1 MAKWWVPLA
10 LLLHGVAAHYTPTWA
25 VYVPEGREAADAV
38 AAEHGFINLGEI
50 FDNHFHFHHNSV
62 SRRSLRPAVEHHGRL
77 ENDVRVHWAKQQR
90 ALSRKKRDF
99 QILYNNNTTVET
111 VTSDPYPSVGTKRE
125 AGRRELQRARVKGR
139 LRSLDPRF
147 LLNDP
152 KWLHMWYLNR
162 GGGLDMNVIP
172 AWQEGITGRGVVV
185 TILDDGLETDHPDLI
200 ANYDPMASYDVNSHD
215 SDPQPRYDM
224 IDSNRHGTRC
234 AGEVAATANNSL
246 CAVGVA
252 FGASVG
258 GVRMLDGDVTDAVEA
273 RSLSLNPQHVDI
285 YSASWGPDDDGKT
298 VDGPGELATRAFIEG
313 VTKGRNGKGSIF
325 VWASGNGGREH
336 DNCNCDGY
344 TNSIWTLSISS
355 ATERGEVPWYSEMCS
370 STLATTY
377 SSGAINEKQVV
388 TTDLHHSCTVTHTGT
403 SASAPLA
410 AGICALALQAN
421 RDLTWRD
428 MQHIVVRTARPERLS
443 LDGNWRVNGVGR
455 NVSHSFGYGLLD
467 AAGMVRLARAW
478 RTVPP
483 QRRCE
488 LAAPRPQRPVPPKSS
503 VVLQLDVSACPGV
516 NYLEHVQA
524 RVSLSA
530 ARRGDLRIALTSP
543 AGTRVTLLAPRAH
556 DSSRAGF
563 NSWPFM
569 SVHMWGEA
577 PLGVWQL
584 EVSNEG
590 RYMGRA
596 TLQEWSLTL
605 YGTSSPAAKN
615 DPIPFRPIITRNKS
629 NATRPVVVQ
638 PRKNNRGKTVSSAP
652 TYTVGLVK
660 RKKNKNSKNTKG
672 SQKMKQS
679 HPATRSPIESTTPR
693 VTSTPP
699 NLSLN
704 LQGNLAD
711 PLADARGR
719 KMSNLFEQ
727 YPKIQRIYPAPLQAN
742 AGPLTQWE
750 LIFYGTETPAQEY
763 DASPETNSLG
773 TNGGG
778 GGGGSAG
785 ADGQSGA
792 GAGAG
797 KNPWGGASLPDSEE
811 VRQNGIDDDLA
822 LVWHDSHAIREEG
835 LLGSSG
841 SSEASGGGISGC
853 ATRAPQLPHR
863 CLECAKGLHLYDG
876 RCHTRCPDGTYAS
889 EILMERSSRR
899 RNLTYFSEQ
908 AAASVSKSGPTTGEA
923 LDMEPRS
930 ETKGKAPLLCLPC
943 HYTCATCSGPHSS
956 QCTSC
961 LDDAQLFN
969 LTDTESKFYCYPNTV
984 LPQITNA
991 HWYYNLNVILVIV
1004 LVAFIIVG
1012 FYFYMKYLNDKCCFN
1027 QAHYNSNIKVAYNK
1041 LAVDEKHQNAID
1053 IEEEIHKAIKY
1064 TSDSESEEE
1073 LRL

>member
-1 MAKWWVPLA
+1 M
-10 LLLHGVAAHYTPTWA
+10 
-25 VYVPEGREAADAV
+25 DAQII
-38 AAEHGFINLGEI
+38 FLMLIQNYRI
-50 FDNHFHFHHNSV
+50 FDNHYHFHHNSV
-62 SRRSLRPAVEHHGRL
+62 ARRSITPASEHHGRL
-77 ENDVRVHWAKQQR
+77 ENDSRVHWAKQQR
-90 ALSRKKRDF
+90 AISRKKRDF
-99 QILYNNNTTVET
+99 LPLKNSSSTVET
-111 VTSDPYPSVGTKRE
+111 KSSHAPAPTSAAKRE
-125 AGRRELQRARVKGR
+125 AGSKRDLQHSRVKGR
-139 LRSLDPRF
+139 PRSADF
-147 LLNDP
+147 KFQLNDP
-152 KWLHMWYLNR
+152 KWPHMWYLNR

-172 AWQEGITGRGVVV
+172 AWREGVTGRGVVV

-252 FGASVG
+252 YGASVG

-285 YSASWGPDDDGKT
+285 YNASWGPDDDGKT

-370 STLATTY
+370 STLAATY

-388 TTDLHHSCTVTHTGT
+388 TTDLHHSCTAGHTGT

-421 RDLTWRD
+421 RELTWRD
-428 MQHIVVRTARPERLS
+428 MQHIGITLVRTARPERLS
-443 LDGNWRVNGVGR
+443 LEGNWRVNGVGR

-467 AAGMVRLARAW
+467 AAGMVRLARSW

-488 LAAPRPQRPVPPKSS
+488 LAAPRPQRAVPPRSS
-503 VVLQLDVSACPGV
+503 VTLQLDVGSCPGV

-569 SVHMWGEA
+569 SVHMWGES

-596 TLQEWSLTL
+596 TLQDWSLTL

-615 DPIPFRPIITRNKS
+615 DPAPYRSPTIARNK
-629 NATRPVVVQ
+629 NNITRPVVVQ
-638 PRKNNRGKTVSSAP
+638 AGRKNNKGKSISVVP
-652 TYTVGLVK
+652 TYTFGMVK
-660 RKKNKNSKNTKG
+660 RKKNKNSKNPKSG
-672 SQKMKQS
+672 SQKAKQS
-679 HPATRSPIESTTPR
+679 HQATRSPIEITTTRSTTSPA
-693 VTSTPP
+693 P

-704 LQGNLAD
+704 LQGDITD

-719 KMSNLFEQ
+719 KMSSLFEQ

-750 LIFYGTETPAQEY
+750 LIFYGTETPAQDY
-763 DASPETNSLG
+763 DASPENNSLG
-773 TNGGG
+773 TSSGTGSG
-778 GGGGSAG
+778 TVTGTGPAKGAWGGS
-785 ADGQSGA
+785 SV
-792 GAGAG
+792 
-797 KNPWGGASLPDSEE
+797 PDSEE
-811 VRQNGIDDDLA
+811 IRQNAIDDELA

-841 SSEASGGGISGC
+841 SSGSASRTSAAAGC
-853 ATRAPQLPHR
+853 ATRAPQSPHH

-876 RCHTRCPDGTYAS
+876 RCYKHCPDGTYAS
-889 EILMERSSRR
+889 EILTERSSRR
-899 RNLTYFSEQ
+899 RNLTYFSEKAG
-908 AAASVSKSGPTTGEA
+908 AAGLIKRQGANTPAPVANEA
-923 LDMEPRS
+923 LDMEPLS
-930 ETKGKAPLLCLPC
+930 DAKNKAPLICLPC
-943 HYTCATCSGPHSS
+943 HYTCATCSGPHNS
-956 QCTSC
+956 QCLSC
-961 LDDAQLFN
+961 LDDAQLYN
-969 LTDTESKFYCYPNTV
+969 VTDVELKLYCYPKAV
-984 LPQITNA
+984 VPQITNA
-991 HWYYNLNVILVIV
+991 EWHYKINIALAIMSLAFSAVMLYILISYVV
-1004 LVAFIIVG
+1004 KRYGVC
-1012 FYFYMKYLNDKCCFN
+1012 NRN
-1027 QAHYNSNIKVAYNK
+1027 NYNSNIKVAYNK
-1041 LAVDEKHQNAID
+1041 LASDEKQQSALE

-1064 TSDSESEEE
+1064 SSDSESDDG
-1073 LRL
+1073 LHL

>member
-1 MAKWWVPLA
+1 MRQNACNYKFPRKIKRVNNFS
-10 LLLHGVAAHYTPTWA
+10 GVLNIFQNHY
-25 VYVPEGREAADAV
+25 
-38 AAEHGFINLGEI
+38 
-50 FDNHFHFHHNSV
+50 HFHHNSIAK
-62 SRRSLRPAVEHHGRL
+62 RSLQPAHEHHNRL
-77 ENDVRVHWAKQQR
+77 ETDERVRWAKQQKI
-90 ALSRKKRDF
+90 LSRKKRDF
-99 QILYNNNTTVET
+99 QTLTDLSSTAET
-111 VTSDPYPSVGTKRE
+111 KASGAPSVKRE
-125 AGRRELQRARVKGR
+125 TSSKRDMHSRVKGR
-139 LRSLDPRF
+139 PRSADSKF
-147 LLNDP
+147 QLNDP
-152 KWLHMWYLNR
+152 KWPHMWYLNR

-172 AWQEGITGRGVVV
+172 AWREGITGRGVVV
-185 TILDDGLETDHPDLI
+185 TILDDGLETDHPDLVV
-200 ANYDPMASYDVNSHD
+200 NYDPMASYDVNSHD

-252 FGASVG
+252 YDASVG

-370 STLATTY
+370 STLAATY

-388 TTDLHHSCTVTHTGT
+388 TTDLHHSCTTGHTGT

-443 LDGNWRVNGVGR
+443 IGGEWRINGVGR

-467 AAGMVRLARAW
+467 AAGMVRLAKTW

-488 LAAPRPQRPVPPKSS
+488 LAAPRPQRAVPPRSS
-503 VVLQLDVSACPGV
+503 ITLQLDVGACPGV

-530 ARRGDLRIALTSP
+530 TRRGDLRISLTSP
-543 AGTRVTLLAPRAH
+543 AGTKVTLLAPRPH

-569 SVHMWGEA
+569 SVHMWGES

-590 RYMGRA
+590 RYLGRA
-596 TLQEWSLTL
+596 TLQDWSLTL
-605 YGTSSPAAKN
+605 YGTSTPAAKN
-615 DPIPFRPIITRNKS
+615 DPIPFRNPIIRNRS

-638 PRKNNRGKTVSSAP
+638 AGRKSSRGKSVHIVP
-652 TYTVGLVK
+652 TQYTVGLVK
-660 RKKNKNSKNTKG
+660 RKKNKNSKNPNRN
-672 SQKMKQS
+672 SQKKQGR
-679 HPATRSPIESTTPR
+679 PATRSPVESTTLR
-693 VTSTPP
+693 VTSAVPD
-699 NLSLN
+699 LSLN
-704 LQGNLAD
+704 LQGDLTD
-711 PLADARGR
+711 PLSDARGR
-719 KMSNLFEQ
+719 KMSSLFEQ

-763 DASPETNSLG
+763 EVSPES
-773 TNGGG
+773 
-778 GGGGSAG
+778 
-785 ADGQSGA
+785 
-792 GAGAG
+792 
-797 KNPWGGASLPDSEE
+797 NPVGHGVTLWNANVPDSEE
-811 VRQNGIDDDLA
+811 VKQNTIDDDLA

-835 LLGSSG
+835 PAVEPGY
-841 SSEASGGGISGC
+841 AASGC
-853 ATRAPQLPHR
+853 ATHATQAPHH

-876 RCHTRCPDGTYAS
+876 RCYQRCPGGSYAG
-889 EILMERSSRR
+889 EIIMQANSRR
-899 RNLTYFSEQ
+899 RNLTYEVGDS
-908 AAASVSKSGPTTGEA
+908 SVVKRQGVVTRPSAIEA
-923 LDMEPRS
+923 FDMES
-930 ETKGKAPLLCLPC
+930 NYSKTPLVCFPC
-943 HYTCATCSGPHSS
+943 HYTCATCVGPNSS

-961 LDDAQLFN
+961 LNDAQLFN
-969 LTDTESKFYCYPNTV
+969 LTDVEPKSYCYPNTI
-984 LPQITNA
+984 LPQINNA
-991 HWYYNLNVILVIV
+991 NWHYKMNLILIIALLIISIISIYVFVVCV
-1004 LVAFIIVG
+1004 LKRMGV
-1012 FYFYMKYLNDKCCFN
+1012 YCCGN
-1027 QAHYNSNIKVAYNK
+1027 NYDSNIKIAYNK
-1041 LAVDEKHQNAID
+1041 LAVDDKYQSAVE
-1053 IEEEIHKAIKY
+1053 IEDEIHKALNN
-1064 TSDSESEEE
+1064 TSESESEEDD
-1073 LRL
+1073 LKL

>member
-1 MAKWWVPLA
+1 MARSAVA
-10 LLLHGVAAHYTPTWA
+10 LSAILVLVLSLLETTFAHYTSTWA
-25 VYVPEGREAADAV
+25 VHIPEGKDVADAV
-38 AAEHGFINLGEI
+38 AVEHGFVNLGEI
-50 FDNHFHFHHNSV
+50 FDNHYHFHHNSIA
-62 SRRSLRPAVEHHGRL
+62 RRSLTPAHEHHGRL
-77 ENDVRVHWAKQQR
+77 EGDARVRWARQQR

-99 QILYNNNTTVET
+99 IPIPSDLSSTAET
-111 VTSDPYPSVGTKRE
+111 KTSYAPAASSASKRD
-125 AGRRELQRARVKGR
+125 AGLKRELQPSRVKAR
-139 LRSLDPRF
+139 PRAADSKF
-147 LLNDP
+147 QLNDP
-152 KWLHMWYLNR
+152 KWPHMWYLNR

-172 AWQEGITGRGVVV
+172 AWREGITGKGVVV

-200 ANYDPMASYDVNSHD
+200 NNYDPMASYDVNAHD

-234 AGEVAATANNSL
+234 AGEVAATANNSQ

-370 STLATTY
+370 STLAATY

-388 TTDLHHSCTVTHTGT
+388 TTDLHHSCTASHTGT

-443 LDGNWRVNGVGR
+443 IGGEWRVNGVGR

-467 AAGMVRLARAW
+467 AAGMVRLARTW

-488 LAAPRPQRPVPPKSS
+488 LAAARPQRIVSPRSS
-503 VVLQLDVSACPGV
+503 VYLQLSVEACPGV

-543 AGTRVTLLAPRAH
+543 AGTRVTLLAPRPH

-569 SVHMWGEA
+569 SVHMWGES

-590 RYMGRA
+590 RYM
-596 TLQEWSLTL
+596 
-605 YGTSSPAAKN
+605 
-615 DPIPFRPIITRNKS
+615 
-629 NATRPVVVQ
+629 
-638 PRKNNRGKTVSSAP
+638 
-652 TYTVGLVK
+652 
-660 RKKNKNSKNTKG
+660 
-672 SQKMKQS
+672 
-679 HPATRSPIESTTPR
+679 
-693 VTSTPP
+693 
-699 NLSLN
+699 
-704 LQGNLAD
+704 
-711 PLADARGR
+711 
-719 KMSNLFEQ
+719 
-727 YPKIQRIYPAPLQAN
+727 

-750 LIFYGTETPAQEY
+750 LIFYGTETPPQEV
-763 DASPETNSLG
+763 DASPETNLVG
-773 TNGGG
+773 PG
-778 GGGGSAG
+778 
-785 ADGQSGA
+785 
-792 GAGAG
+792 
-797 KNPWGGASLPDSEE
+797 PVVEE
-811 VRQNGIDDDLA
+811 VPWTGVSEPESMEDGRKNTIDDDLA
-822 LVWHDSHAIREEG
+822 LVWHDSQTTREESPPAAG
-835 LLGSSG
+835 DVETGQYSS
-841 SSEASGGGISGC
+841 SAAGC
-853 ATRAPQLPHR
+853 VTRAPQLPHT
-863 CLECAKGLHLYDG
+863 CLECAKGLHLYKG
-876 RCHTRCPDGTYAS
+876 RCYNQCPDGTYAS
-889 EILMERSSRR
+889 EISWDRSSRR
-899 RNLTYFSEQ
+899 RNLTYFSEGAVMKRQ
-908 AAASVSKSGPTTGEA
+908 DVNATALEA
-923 LDMEPRS
+923 LDMEPVND
-930 ETKGKAPLLCLPC
+930 TKTPLTCLPC
-943 HYTCATCSGPHSS
+943 HYTCATCVGPHDS

-961 LDDAQLFN
+961 LDDAKLYN
-969 LTDTESKFYCYPNTV
+969 VTGTEPKSYCYPNTV
-984 LPQITNA
+984 LSQIRDA
-991 HWYYNLNVILVIV
+991 YMYSRMNLALIV
-1004 LVAFIIVG
+1004 VG
-1012 FYFYMKYLNDKCCFN
+1012 FVITFTALYFTIPCILRRYCYGGYYF
-1027 QAHYNSNIKVAYNK
+1027 SNVAYNK
-1041 LAVDEKHQNAID
+1041 LAVDDKQQSAVEV
-1053 IEEEIHKAIKY
+1053 EEEIRKALK
-1064 TSDSESEEE
+1064 DNSESESEDD
-1073 LRL
+1073 LNL

>member
-590 RYMGRA
+590 RYM
-596 TLQEWSLTL
+596 
-605 YGTSSPAAKN
+605 
-615 DPIPFRPIITRNKS
+615 
-629 NATRPVVVQ
+629 
-638 PRKNNRGKTVSSAP
+638 
-652 TYTVGLVK
+652 
-660 RKKNKNSKNTKG
+660 
-672 SQKMKQS
+672 
-679 HPATRSPIESTTPR
+679 
-693 VTSTPP
+693 
-699 NLSLN
+699 
-704 LQGNLAD
+704 
-711 PLADARGR
+711 
-719 KMSNLFEQ
+719 
-727 YPKIQRIYPAPLQAN
+727 

>member
-1 MAKWWVPLA
+1 MARGVIISFAILVPLMS
-10 LLLHGVAAHYTPTWA
+10 LIKVAYAHFTPTWA
-25 VYVPEGREAADAV
+25 VHIPAGKETAEAV
-38 AAEHGFINLGEI
+38 ALDHGFVYLGEI
-50 FDNHFHFHHNSV
+50 FENHYHFHHNSLAK
-62 SRRSLRPAVEHHGRL
+62 RSLTPAHEHHDRL
-77 ENDVRVHWAKQQR
+77 QGDERVQWAKQQKI
-90 ALSRKKRDF
+90 LSRKKRDF
-99 QILYNNNTTVET
+99 QPLPDISSTAET
-111 VTSDPYPSVGTKRE
+111 KASGAPSMKRE
-125 AGRRELQRARVKGR
+125 AGSKRELHSRVKGR
-139 LRSLDPRF
+139 PRSADSKF
-147 LLNDP
+147 QLNDP
-152 KWLHMWYLNR
+152 KWPHMWYLNR

-172 AWQEGITGRGVVV
+172 AWREGITGRGVVV

-200 ANYDPMASYDVNSHD
+200 ANYDHMASYDVNSHD
-215 SDPQPRYDM
+215 PDPQPRYDM

-252 FGASVG
+252 YEASVG

-370 STLATTY
+370 STLAATY

-388 TTDLHHSCTVTHTGT
+388 TTDLHHSCTAGHTGT

-443 LDGNWRVNGVGR
+443 IGGEWRVNGVGR

-467 AAGMVRLARAW
+467 AAGMVRLARSW
-478 RTVPP
+478 KPVPA

-488 LAAPRPQRPVPPKSS
+488 LAAPRPQRAVPPRSS
-503 VVLQLDVSACPGV
+503 ITLQLDVGACPGV

-543 AGTRVTLLAPRAH
+543 AGTRVTLLAPRPH

-569 SVHMWGEA
+569 SVHMWGES

-590 RYMGRA
+590 RY
-596 TLQEWSLTL
+596 L
-605 YGTSSPAAKN
+605 
-615 DPIPFRPIITRNKS
+615 
-629 NATRPVVVQ
+629 
-638 PRKNNRGKTVSSAP
+638 
-652 TYTVGLVK
+652 
-660 RKKNKNSKNTKG
+660 
-672 SQKMKQS
+672 
-679 HPATRSPIESTTPR
+679 
-693 VTSTPP
+693 
-699 NLSLN
+699 
-704 LQGNLAD
+704 
-711 PLADARGR
+711 
-719 KMSNLFEQ
+719 
-727 YPKIQRIYPAPLQAN
+727 

-763 DASPETNSLG
+763 DASPESNSVG
-773 TNGGG
+773 TSGVT
-778 GGGGSAG
+778 SW
-785 ADGQSGA
+785 SGA
-792 GAGAG
+792 
-797 KNPWGGASLPDSEE
+797 NVPETPE
-811 VRQNGIDDDLA
+811 VRQNTIDDDLA

-835 LLGSSG
+835 PVV
-841 SSEASGGGISGC
+841 EPGGYAASGC
-853 ATRAPQLPHR
+853 ATHAPQPPHR

-876 RCHTRCPDGTYAS
+876 RCYQRCPAETYAS

-899 RNLTYFSEQ
+899 RNLTYLESGDS
-908 AAASVSKSGPTTGEA
+908 SVVMKRQGDVLKPTTIEA
-923 LDMEPRS
+923 LDMEPS
-930 ETKGKAPLLCLPC
+930 NNFSKAPLICLPC
-943 HYTCATCSGPHSS
+943 HYTCATCTGPHNS
-956 QCTSC
+956 QCSSC
-961 LDDAQLFN
+961 LDDAQLYN
-969 LTDTESKFYCYPNTV
+969 MSDVESKLYCYPKTV
-984 LPQITNA
+984 LPQINDA
-991 HWYYNLNVILVIV
+991 NWHYKVNLILTIALILVTCISLYILIV
-1004 LVAFIIVG
+1004 CSLKRAGVS
-1012 FYFYMKYLNDKCCFN
+1012 CCGN
-1027 QAHYNSNIKVAYNK
+1027 NYDSNIKIAYNK
-1041 LAVDEKHQNAID
+1041 LAVDDKQQSAIE
-1053 IEEEIHKAIKY
+1053 IEEEIHKALNKY
-1064 TSDSESEEE
+1064 SSESESDDDMN
-1073 LRL
+1073 L

>member
-25 VYVPEGREAADAV
+25 VHVPEGREAADAV

-62 SRRSLRPAVEHHGRL
+62 SRRSLRPAAEHHGRL
-77 ENDVRVHWAKQQR
+77 ENDARVHWAKQQR

-99 QILYNNNTTVET
+99 QILYNNSTTVET

-152 KWLHMWYLNR
+152 KWSHMWYLNR

-467 AAGMVRLARAW
+467 AAGMVRLARSW

-590 RYMGRA
+590 RYM
-596 TLQEWSLTL
+596 
-605 YGTSSPAAKN
+605 
-615 DPIPFRPIITRNKS
+615 
-629 NATRPVVVQ
+629 
-638 PRKNNRGKTVSSAP
+638 
-652 TYTVGLVK
+652 
-660 RKKNKNSKNTKG
+660 
-672 SQKMKQS
+672 
-679 HPATRSPIESTTPR
+679 
-693 VTSTPP
+693 
-699 NLSLN
+699 
-704 LQGNLAD
+704 
-711 PLADARGR
+711 
-719 KMSNLFEQ
+719 
-727 YPKIQRIYPAPLQAN
+727 

-763 DASPETNSLG
+763 DASPESNSLG

-778 GGGGSAG
+778 GASAG
-785 ADGQSGA
+785 AEGQSGA

-797 KNPWGGASLPDSEE
+797 AGKSTWGGVSLPDSEE

-841 SSEASGGGISGC
+841 SSETSSGGISGC

-863 CLECAKGLHLYDG
+863 CLGLCLLLALLWAAKAFLAADTQSGDRLCTRDALTASVRSTTGYD
-876 RCHTRCPDGTYAS
+876 RIQPV
-889 EILMERSSRR
+889 
-899 RNLTYFSEQ
+899 Q
-908 AAASVSKSGPTTGEA
+908 AARP
-923 LDMEPRS
+923 PR
-930 ETKGKAPLLCLPC
+930 APCL
-943 HYTCATCSGPHSS
+943 A
-956 QCTSC
+956 
-961 LDDAQLFN
+961 
-969 LTDTESKFYCYPNTV
+969 
-984 LPQITNA
+984 PQP
-991 HWYYNLNVILVIV
+991 
-1004 LVAFIIVG
+1004 
-1012 FYFYMKYLNDKCCFN
+1012 
-1027 QAHYNSNIKVAYNK
+1027 
-1041 LAVDEKHQNAID
+1041 
-1053 IEEEIHKAIKY
+1053 
-1064 TSDSESEEE
+1064 
-1073 LRL
+1073 LR

>member
-1 MAKWWVPLA
+1 MARGVIISFAILVPLMS
-10 LLLHGVAAHYTPTWA
+10 LIKVAYAHFTPTWA
-25 VYVPEGREAADAV
+25 VHIPAGKETAEAV
-38 AAEHGFINLGEI
+38 ALDHGFVYLGEI
-50 FDNHFHFHHNSV
+50 FENHYHFHHNSLAK
-62 SRRSLRPAVEHHGRL
+62 RSLTPAHEHHDRL
-77 ENDVRVHWAKQQR
+77 QGDERVQWAKQQKI
-90 ALSRKKRDF
+90 LSRKKRDF
-99 QILYNNNTTVET
+99 QPLPDISSTAET
-111 VTSDPYPSVGTKRE
+111 KASGAPSMKRE
-125 AGRRELQRARVKGR
+125 AGSKRELHSRVKGR
-139 LRSLDPRF
+139 PRSADSKF
-147 LLNDP
+147 QLNDP
-152 KWLHMWYLNR
+152 KWPHMWYLNR

-172 AWQEGITGRGVVV
+172 AWREGITGRGVVV

-200 ANYDPMASYDVNSHD
+200 ANYDHMASYDVNSHD
-215 SDPQPRYDM
+215 PDPQPRYDM

-252 FGASVG
+252 YEASVG

-370 STLATTY
+370 STLAATY

-388 TTDLHHSCTVTHTGT
+388 TTDLHHSCTAGHTGT

-443 LDGNWRVNGVGR
+443 IGGEWRVNGVGR

-467 AAGMVRLARAW
+467 AAGMVRLARSW
-478 RTVPP
+478 KPVPA

-488 LAAPRPQRPVPPKSS
+488 LAAPRPQRAVPPRSS
-503 VVLQLDVSACPGV
+503 ITLQLDVGACPGV

-543 AGTRVTLLAPRAH
+543 AGTRVTLLAPRPH

-569 SVHMWGEA
+569 SVHMWGES

-590 RYMGRA
+590 RY
-596 TLQEWSLTL
+596 L
-605 YGTSSPAAKN
+605 
-615 DPIPFRPIITRNKS
+615 
-629 NATRPVVVQ
+629 
-638 PRKNNRGKTVSSAP
+638 
-652 TYTVGLVK
+652 
-660 RKKNKNSKNTKG
+660 
-672 SQKMKQS
+672 
-679 HPATRSPIESTTPR
+679 
-693 VTSTPP
+693 
-699 NLSLN
+699 
-704 LQGNLAD
+704 
-711 PLADARGR
+711 
-719 KMSNLFEQ
+719 
-727 YPKIQRIYPAPLQAN
+727 

-763 DASPETNSLG
+763 DASPESNSVG
-773 TNGGG
+773 TSGVT
-778 GGGGSAG
+778 SW
-785 ADGQSGA
+785 SGA
-792 GAGAG
+792 
-797 KNPWGGASLPDSEE
+797 NVPETPE
-811 VRQNGIDDDLA
+811 VRQNTIDDDLA

-835 LLGSSG
+835 PVV
-841 SSEASGGGISGC
+841 EPGGYAASGC
-853 ATRAPQLPHR
+853 ATHAPQPPHR

-876 RCHTRCPDGTYAS
+876 RCYQRCPAETYAS

-899 RNLTYFSEQ
+899 RNLTYLESGDS
-908 AAASVSKSGPTTGEA
+908 SVVMKRQGDVLKPTTIEA
-923 LDMEPRS
+923 LDMEPS
-930 ETKGKAPLLCLPC
+930 NNFSKAPLICLPC
-943 HYTCATCSGPHSS
+943 HYTCATCTGPHNS
-956 QCTSC
+956 QCSSC
-961 LDDAQLFN
+961 LDDAQLYN
-969 LTDTESKFYCYPNTV
+969 MSDVESKLYCYPKTV
-984 LPQITNA
+984 LPQINDA
-991 HWYYNLNVILVIV
+991 NWHYKVNLILTIALILVTCISLYILIV
-1004 LVAFIIVG
+1004 CSLKRMGVS
-1012 FYFYMKYLNDKCCFN
+1012 CCG
-1027 QAHYNSNIKVAYNK
+1027 YNYDSNIKIAYNK
-1041 LAVDEKHQNAID
+1041 LAVDDKQQSAIE
-1053 IEEEIHKAIKY
+1053 IEEEIHKALNKY
-1064 TSDSESEEE
+1064 SSESESEDDMN
-1073 LRL
+1073 L

>member
-1 MAKWWVPLA
+1 MAPSALSLSAALV
-10 LLLHGVAAHYTPTWA
+10 LLLDAVSAHYTPTWA
-25 VYVPEGREAADAV
+25 VHVPGGKEAADAV
-38 AAEHGFINLGEI
+38 ASEHGFINLGEI
-50 FDNHFHFHHNSV
+50 FDNHYHFHHHSV
-62 SRRSLRPAVEHHGRL
+62 ARRAIQPALEHHGRL
-77 ENDVRVHWAKQQR
+77 ENDSRVRWAKQQR

-99 QILYNNNTTVET
+99 LPLQNIPSTVEAET
-111 VTSDPYPSVGTKRE
+111 GWADSPPPSTATKRE
-125 AGRRELQRARVKGR
+125 AGTRRDLQRSR
-139 LRSLDPRF
+139 LKSRSRSVDTKF

-152 KWLHMWYLNR
+152 KWPHMWYLNR

-185 TILDDGLETDHPDLI
+185 TILDDGLETDHPDLV

-252 FGASVG
+252 FEASVG

-370 STLATTY
+370 STLAATY

-388 TTDLHHSCTVTHTGT
+388 TTDLHHSCTAGHTGT

-443 LDGNWRVNGVGR
+443 LEGGWRVNGVGR

-488 LAAPRPQRPVPPKSS
+488 LAAPRQKRAVPPRSS
-503 VVLQLDVSACPGV
+503 VSMELDVGACPGV

-556 DSSRAGF
+556 DSSHAGF

-569 SVHMWGEA
+569 SVHMWGES

-590 RYMGRA
+590 RYM
-596 TLQEWSLTL
+596 
-605 YGTSSPAAKN
+605 
-615 DPIPFRPIITRNKS
+615 
-629 NATRPVVVQ
+629 
-638 PRKNNRGKTVSSAP
+638 
-652 TYTVGLVK
+652 
-660 RKKNKNSKNTKG
+660 
-672 SQKMKQS
+672 
-679 HPATRSPIESTTPR
+679 
-693 VTSTPP
+693 
-699 NLSLN
+699 
-704 LQGNLAD
+704 
-711 PLADARGR
+711 
-719 KMSNLFEQ
+719 
-727 YPKIQRIYPAPLQAN
+727 

-750 LIFYGTETPAQEY
+750 LVFYGTETPPQDY
-763 DASPETNSLG
+763 DASPESNSLG
-773 TNGGG
+773 T
-778 GGGGSAG
+778 SAG
-785 ADGQSGA
+785 FAEAGAHADAHAGTHAGA
-792 GAGAG
+792 GTGAVAGTGTGAVAGAG
-797 KNPWGGASLPDSEE
+797 KGVWGDSSVPDSEE
-811 VRQNGIDDDLA
+811 VRQNTIDDDLA

-841 SSEASGGGISGC
+841 SSGSVGDAVSGC
-853 ATRAPQLPHR
+853 AARAPLTPHR

-876 RCHTRCPDGTYAS
+876 RCHERCPD
-889 EILMERSSRR
+889 
-899 RNLTYFSEQ
+899 
-908 AAASVSKSGPTTGEA
+908 
-923 LDMEPRS
+923 
-930 ETKGKAPLLCLPC
+930 
-943 HYTCATCSGPHSS
+943 
-956 QCTSC
+956 
-961 LDDAQLFN
+961 
-969 LTDTESKFYCYPNTV
+969 
-984 LPQITNA
+984 
-991 HWYYNLNVILVIV
+991 
-1004 LVAFIIVG
+1004 
-1012 FYFYMKYLNDKCCFN
+1012 
-1027 QAHYNSNIKVAYNK
+1027 
-1041 LAVDEKHQNAID
+1041 AVDEKDQSAME
-1053 IEEEIHKAIKY
+1053 IEEEIRNAIKY
-1064 TSDSESEEE
+1064 SSESESDDDI
-1073 LRL
+1073 RP